1 MIRKVDKKNRFV
13 SLFDPKTGFYVRSG
27 VMDENGKD
35 TGVDPFMAS
44 MPELIDV
51 GIMQKCVCSKY
62 CNVDCYQKACDRT
75 GDNMSLENYESLLKQ
90 MKGKVFQCLDEDE
103 VVLVKNQFG
112 NVSSKYIKDV
122 RVGDYIFYQ
131 DNKFVKVTDKREKI
145 SDVFE
150 IKLKYGKSIIATED
164 HKFPT
169 VNGLKTVSELKVG
182 DEFINIK
189 GKFKP
194 DNIQTLDIVKL
205 IIDAG
210 LDDKF
215 YLTDCPGMKEVCK
228 KYDIKRNTKKT
239 VKILNIKKYLN
250 EIDYTKAKINKERSP
265 YHFNTIYEITPDL
278 MILLGHFVGNGSHRT
293 YVINKEQVKMI
304 EAIENALNN
313 VFPLFKYKKEIN
325 DTVCKIELKSGVLH
339 DELFSKIFECRTI
352 TGEKQLPNFI
362 YNISNDLKIK
372 FLKGYFCDGNFRIQT
387 KDGHYGDITFN
398 TSSKKLAKDIELLLV
413 TMNVDYS
420 TRVYEGG
427 QEPFSKKD
435 NRIIN
440 RKTRYRIY
448 VNNLLE
454 LNKVSEVVEDHR
466 NADKF
471 NDMISDYHDSKY
483 LRIRKG
489 YIIQEIKKIESQKRV
504 VDINVDSD
512 EHLFMTS
519 NGIISHN
526 CALGGAGDVDTHEN
540 FEDIMRITREY
551 NIVPNFTTSGI
562 TMTKEKVEIC
572 KKYAGAVAVSEHYAD
587 YTERA
592 LNLLLDAGVTTNIH
606 FVLSNQSIDDAI
618 DKLKNNGFKKG
629 INAVVFLTYKPVGLG
644 VHEKMLDVNDPRV
657 KEFFALV
664 DNNNCDCQLGFDSCA
679 ASGIVNFTNQ
689 INLDS
694 LDFCEGARYSMYID
708 ANMNAM
714 PCSFANQNPDW
725 FVDLHTHTIQEAWDS
740 DIFEKFRYSLRH
752 SCPGCGKRNCCAG
765 GCPLVNEITLC
776 NSSCREFKRSE

>member
-13 SLFDPKTGFYVRSG
+13 SMFDPKTGFYVRSG

-35 TGVDPFMAS
+35 TGVDPFMCS
-44 MPELIDV
+44 FPELIDV

-103 VVLVKNQFG
+103 VVLVRNQFG

-131 DNKFVKVTDKREKI
+131 DNKFVKITDKREKI

-182 DEFINIK
+182 DEFINTK
-189 GKFKP
+189 GRFKP

-239 VKILNIKKYLN
+239 VKILNIKNYLN

-265 YHFNTIYEITPDL
+265 YHFDTIYEITSDL

-325 DTVCKIELKSGVLH
+325 DTVCKIELKSAILH
-339 DELFSKIFECRTI
+339 DELFSKIFGCRTI

-440 RKTRYRIY
+440 RRTRYRIY

-489 YIIQEIKKIESQKRV
+489 YVIQEIKKLENQKRV
-504 VDINVDSD
+504 IDINVDSD

-562 TMTKEKVEIC
+562 SMTKEKAEIC
-572 KKYAGAVAVSEHYAD
+572 KKYAGAVAISMHFAD
-587 YTERA
+587 YTYKA
-592 LNLLLDAGVTTNIH
+592 IQMLLDAGVETNIH
-606 FVLSNQSIDDAI
+606 YVLSNKSIDTAI
-618 DKLKNNGFKKG
+618 DWLKNDKFPKG
-629 INAVVFLTYKPVGLG
+629 IHAVVWLLYKPIGLG
-644 VHEKMLDVNDPRV
+644 KMENVLKVGDPRL
-657 KEFFALV
+657 KEFFDLI
-664 DNNNCDCQLGFDSCA
+664 DNKTYGFSHGFDACSIP
-679 ASGIVNFTNQ
+679 GIINFTKN
-689 INLDS
+689 IDS
-694 LDFCEGARYSMYID
+694 ASIDTCEAARFSAYITPD
-708 ANMNAM
+708 MKM
-714 PCSFANQNPDW
+714 LPCSFDNQDLKW
-725 FVDLHTHTIQEAWDS
+725 AVDLNTHTIQEAWNS
-740 DIFEKFRYSLRH
+740 DVFEDFRNHFRC
-752 SCPGCGKRNCCAG
+752 SCNSCNDKEICRG
-765 GCPLVNEITLC
+765 GCVICRDIVLC
-776 NSSCREFKRSE
+776 DRKCKDLK

>member
-13 SLFDPKTGFYVRSG
+13 SMFDPKTGFYVRSG

-35 TGVDPFMAS
+35 TGVDPFMCS
-44 MPELIDV
+44 FPELIDV

-103 VVLVKNQFG
+103 VVLVRNQFG

-131 DNKFVKVTDKREKI
+131 DNKFVKITDKREKI

-182 DEFINIK
+182 DEFINTK
-189 GKFKP
+189 GRFKP

-239 VKILNIKKYLN
+239 VKILNIKNYLN

-265 YHFNTIYEITPDL
+265 YHFDTIYEITSDL

-325 DTVCKIELKSGVLH
+325 DTVCKIELKSAILH
-339 DELFSKIFECRTI
+339 DELFSKIFGCRTI

-440 RKTRYRIY
+440 RRTRYRIY

-489 YIIQEIKKIESQKRV
+489 YVIQEIKKLENQKRV
-504 VDINVDSD
+504 IDINVDSD

-562 TMTKEKVEIC
+562 SMTKEKAEIC
-572 KKYAGAVAVSEHYAD
+572 KKYAGAVAISMHFAD
-587 YTERA
+587 YTYKA
-592 LNLLLDAGVTTNIH
+592 IQMLLDAGVETNIH
-606 FVLSNQSIDDAI
+606 YVLSNKSIDTAI
-618 DKLKNNGFKKG
+618 DWLKNDKFPKG
-629 INAVVFLTYKPVGLG
+629 IHAVVWLLYKPIGLG
-644 VHEKMLDVNDPRV
+644 KMKNVLKTDDPRL
-657 KEFFALV
+657 KEFFDLI
-664 DNNNCDCQLGFDSCA
+664 DNKTYEFSHGFDACSIP
-679 ASGIVNFTNQ
+679 GIINFTKN
-689 INLDS
+689 IDS
-694 LDFCEGARYSMYID
+694 ASIDTCEAARFSAYITPD
-708 ANMNAM
+708 MKM
-714 PCSFANQNPDW
+714 LPCSFDNQDLKW
-725 FVDLHTHTIQEAWDS
+725 AVDLNTHTIQEAWNS
-740 DIFEKFRYSLRH
+740 DVFEDFRKHFRC
-752 SCPGCGKRNCCAG
+752 SCNSCKDKEICRG
-765 GCPLVNEITLC
+765 GCPICRDIVLC
-776 NSSCREFKRSE
+776 NRKEKDL

>member
-13 SLFDPKTGFYVRSG
+13 SMFDPKTGFYVRSG

-35 TGVDPFMAS
+35 TGVDPFMCS
-44 MPELIDV
+44 YPELIDV

-103 VVLVKNQFG
+103 VVLVRNQFG

-131 DNKFVKVTDKREKI
+131 DNKFVKITDKREKI

-182 DEFINIK
+182 DEFINTK
-189 GKFKP
+189 GRFKP

-239 VKILNIKKYLN
+239 VKILNIKNYLN

-265 YHFNTIYEITPDL
+265 YHFDTIYEITSDL

-325 DTVCKIELKSGVLH
+325 DTVCKIELKSAILH
-339 DELFSKIFECRTI
+339 DELFSKIFGCRTI

-440 RKTRYRIY
+440 RRTRYRIY

-489 YIIQEIKKIESQKRV
+489 YVIQEIKKLENQKRV
-504 VDINVDSD
+504 IDINVDSD

-562 TMTKEKVEIC
+562 AITKEKAEIC
-572 KKYAGAVAVSEHYAD
+572 KKYAGAVAISMHFAD
-587 YTERA
+587 YTYKA
-592 LNLLLDAGVTTNIH
+592 IQMLLDAGVETNIH
-606 FVLSNQSIDDAI
+606 YVLSNKSIDTAI
-618 DKLKNNGFKKG
+618 DWLKNDKFPKG
-629 INAVVFLTYKPVGLG
+629 IHAVVWLLYKPIGLG
-644 VHEKMLDVNDPRV
+644 KMKNVLKTDDPRL
-657 KEFFALV
+657 KEFFDLI
-664 DNNNCDCQLGFDSCA
+664 DNKTYEFSHGFDACSIP
-679 ASGIVNFTNQ
+679 GIINFTKN
-689 INLDS
+689 IDS
-694 LDFCEGARYSMYID
+694 ASIDTCEAARFSAYITPD
-708 ANMNAM
+708 MKM
-714 PCSFANQNPDW
+714 LPCSFDNQDLKW
-725 FVDLHTHTIQEAWDS
+725 AVDLNTHTIQEAWNS
-740 DIFEKFRYSLRH
+740 DVFEDFRNHFRC
-752 SCPGCGKRNCCAG
+752 SCNSCKDKEICRG
-765 GCPLVNEITLC
+765 GCPICRDIVLC
-776 NSSCREFKRSE
+776 NRKEKDLQ